1 MDLWQLHIFC
11 KVVELKSFSRAG
23 KEVHLSQPTVSSHI
37 RTLEEY
43 FQCRLVDRL
52 AKEAVPTRAGQL
64 LYRYARKLIA
74 LRNETESA
82 MAEFQGKIRGRLVVG
97 GSTIPGAYILP
108 GIIGGFTKAHPGACV
123 SLVIGDTDKIIAD
136 TVSGELE
143 MSVVGAK
150 TTDRNV
156 VQEKFCDDDMRL
168 IVSGNHPWSTKRK
181 ISLEMLCKEP
191 FVAREAGSGTLKS
204 IRQSL
209 AQAGIDPDSLNVV
222 SEMGSTQAVVQ
233 SVKAGLGVSILS
245 TVAVSESLAAGSL
258 RALTVTGL
266 DLKRAFYLTRHKSR
280 SLSPLGK
287 AFIAHLKN
295 DA

>member
-37 RTLEEY
+37 RTLEEH

-74 LRNETESA
+74 LRNEAESA

-108 GIIGGFTKAHPGACV
+108 KVIGEFTRTHSGACV
-123 SLVIGDTDKIIAD
+123 SLIIGDTEKIIAD

-156 VQEKFCDDDMRL
+156 VQEKVRDDEMRL
-168 IVSGNHPWSTKRK
+168 IVSGDHPWAAKRK
-181 ISLEMLCKEP
+181 IPLEMLIQEP
-191 FVAREAGSGTLKS
+191 FVAREPGSGTLKS

-209 AQAGIDPDSLNVV
+209 VQAGADPDSLNVV
-222 SEMGSTQAVVQ
+222 AEMGSTQAVVQ
-233 SVKAGLGVSILS
+233 SVKAGLGISILS
-245 TVAVSESLAAGSL
+245 TVAVSESLETGSL
-258 RALTVTGL
+258 KALRVAGL

-287 AFIAHLKN
+287 AFMAHLKN